1 MAKDLRLTAI
11 FAVRDQLSP
20 VIQKISGK
28 WKGLR
33 ETLNSDNFKNLNK
46 QFGYFRRSLTNVS
59 DQVAGAAKKLAL
71 PFTLAAG
78 AVGFSLSQ
86 MMSKFLSVGD
96 GIDKASIRIGVSA
109 ERLQSLR
116 YAANLSGA
124 SAETL
129 DKSMAK
135 LNENIAKAA
144 SGKNEE
150 LASLFKKLGI
160 SLKDANGNLRNAADV
175 MPEFADAIKRN
186 TDAGLRA
193 RMAIAAFGKSGQDL
207 IPMLEGG
214 SGALQEM
221 EDRAHR
227 LGLVMS
233 GDDVKAAAA
242 LGDRFSELGMVFDS
256 FGNTLSAKIAPVLT
270 PIIDELVEFIAKNKE
285 AFAGRVSQ
293 AVAQFAQAIKRIDF
307 QAIADGCMKA
317 FDAIGRVFD
326 AIGGFET
333 VLKAIGAILAGK
345 VILGL
350 ASFSGSLLTL
360 GVSFAKLIP
369 LVVKVGASFA
379 GMLGPIGLIVAA
391 VGTAAALIIANWDS
405 IGPKVKAVWEKISG
419 WASEKM
425 QEIKAVF
432 SAAVDNLVASWH
444 NLCEQVK
451 SLWTTAMQCI
461 ANKVQALKDAFVAAG
476 DLIAGIWGSL
486 CDRVKAMWTGASDWI
501 AGKTQALQ
509 DVFSAAGDLIAGV
522 WSSVCSRIQ
531 GFWEGFVGEFEGKI
545 EIFKGIFSGAIQFVT
560 GLFSGDLS
568 KAFSG
573 LIDTYKKAFDLL
585 PENLK
590 NVGSALFSQ
599 AGSILSDIGRMFTD
613 FFSKL
618 DLSALMPDSLKSTFG
633 WIQSKLGIRG
643 GGENKSAS
651 PELAPAYTA
660 PGVTPAAAPAYAASG
675 VPNREVYSNTPVA
688 APAGNMQGTM
698 RIEVTATGG
707 AQANVAEAT
716 SSDNLTIDGNV
727 GSSGRFGGD

>member
-20 VIQKISGK
+20 VIQKLSGE
-28 WKGLR
+28 WKGFR

-78 AVGFSLSQ
+78 AVGFSLST

-129 DKSMAK
+129 DKSMTK

-175 MPEFADAIKRN
+175 MPQFADAIQRN

-193 RMAIAAFGKSGQDL
+193 RMMIAAFGEEGQKL
-207 IPMLEGG
+207 VPMLEGG

-221 EDRAHR
+221 QDRAKR

-242 LGDRFSELGMVFDS
+242 LGGRFSELGMVFDS

-270 PIIDELVEFIAKNKE
+270 PIIDDLVEFIAKNKE

-307 QAIADGCMKA
+307 QALADGCMKA

-345 VILGL
+345 VLLGL

-369 LVVKVGASFA
+369 LVIKVGASFA

-405 IGPKVKAVWEKISG
+405 IGPKVKEVWEKISG

-425 QEIKAVF
+425 QEIK
-432 SAAVDNLVASWH
+432 SA
-444 NLCEQVK
+444 
-451 SLWTTAMQCI
+451 
-461 ANKVQALKDAFVAAG
+461 
-476 DLIAGIWGSL
+476 
-486 CDRVKAMWTGASDWI
+486 
-501 AGKTQALQ
+501 
-509 DVFSAAGDLIAGV
+509 FSAAGDLIAGV
-522 WSSVCSRIQ
+522 WSKLCGQIESLWDDV
-531 GFWEGFVGEFEGKI
+531 VGYYAGKI
-545 EIFKGIFSGAIQFVT
+545 ETFKGMFSDAVKVVSN
-560 GLFSGDLS
+560 LFSGDLS

-573 LIDTYKKAFDLL
+573 LPEMFTKAFDLL
-585 PENLK
+585 PESLK
-590 NVGSALFSQ
+590 NVGKSLFNQ
-599 AGSILSDIGRMFTD
+599 AGSILSDIGKMFSD
-613 FFSKL
+613 FFSNL
-618 DLSALMPDSLKSTFG
+618 DLSSLMPDSLKSAFG
-633 WIQSKLGIRG
+633 WMQSKLGFGDG
-643 GGENKSAS
+643 GGS
-651 PELAPAYTA
+651 
-660 PGVTPAAAPAYAASG
+660 AAPAMALASASG
-675 VPNREVYSNTPVA
+675 IPNRDVYSNTPVA
-688 APAGNMQGTM
+688 ATGGNMQGTM
-698 RIEVTATGG
+698 KIEVTATGG
-707 AQANVAEAT
+707 AQANVAEAS
-716 SSDNLTIDGNV
+716 SSDNLKIDGNV
-727 GSSGRFGGD
+727 GGSGRFGGD